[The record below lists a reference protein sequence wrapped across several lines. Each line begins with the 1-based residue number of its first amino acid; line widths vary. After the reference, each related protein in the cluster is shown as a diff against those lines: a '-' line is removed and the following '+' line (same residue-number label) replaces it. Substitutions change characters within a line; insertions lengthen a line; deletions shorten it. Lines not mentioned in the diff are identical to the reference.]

1 MINSDA
7 PANGD
12 PAALRRI
19 AGFYPTPIT
28 IVEMMLSRLAPLE
41 RYQRVLEPSAG
52 RGDIADRLRAYV
64 DQVTVVEPH
73 PQLAELLAG
82 KGYGPFAGSFETF
95 DPSQSFDRIAMNPPF
110 AGGRDMDHVQRAFG
124 MLAPGGVL
132 VALMNDGVAPGDGT
146 DEQRAAFA
154 DWLRD
159 IQSIAEVTIEQID
172 PALLLTAENLRPSS
186 VPVKLVTL
194 RKCTVRTPST
204 TDYDSDLRFLKRSFD
219 GGGEGSFYF
228 RVLERLAE
236 RRHLDWLDIGI
247 GRDGGAL
254 LPFVAAC
261 RERGQTL
268 AITGIDPDVTPG
280 EFEENGVRWRLL
292 RETFQ
297 RWCDDGQY
305 DVVNADQALYYL
317 GDPQEAMA
325 RVLRLLR
332 PGGIFIATCW
342 ASDDALHRLRTRL
355 FPYAGDDLVGEDM
368 LALVRQTPGFTRV
381 ETASFETRVRLRAW
395 RDDPG
400 FLDAALRVIARRPLD
415 PSTDPQPEALLVV
428 LDDFSDE
435 EKRINV
441 ALCATRAALQT
452 PAE

>member
-1 MINSDA
+1 MIDVYA

-12 PAALRRI
+12 PAALRLI
-19 AGFYPTPIT
+19 SGFYPTPVA

-41 RYQRVLEPSAG
+41 RDQRVLEPSAG

-82 KGYGPFAGSFETF
+82 KGYGPFTGSFETF
-95 DPSQSFDRIAMNPPF
+95 DPSQAFDRIAMNPPF

-132 VALMNDGVAPGDGT
+132 VALMNDGAAPGDGT
-146 DEQRAAFA
+146 DEQRTAFA
-154 DWLRD
+154 NWLREV
-159 IQSIAEVTIEQID
+159 QSIAEVTIEQID
-172 PALLLTAENLRPSS
+172 PALLLTAENLRPSR

-194 RKCTVRTPST
+194 RKCKARPPST

-254 LPFVAAC
+254 LPFVAGC

-268 AITGIDPDVTPG
+268 AITGIDPDATPG

-297 RWCDDGQY
+297 GWRDDGQY
-305 DVVNADQALYYL
+305 DIVNADQALYYL
-317 GDPQEAMA
+317 GDTQTAIA
-325 RVLRLLR
+325 RILRLLR

-342 ASDDALHRLRTRL
+342 SRDDALHRLRTRL
-355 FPYAGDDLVGEDM
+355 FTHASDDLVGEEV
-368 LALVRQTPGFTRV
+368 LALLRRMPGFTHV
-381 ETASFETRVRLRAW
+381 ETTSFENRVRLRAW
-395 RDDPG
+395 REDPG

-415 PSTDPQPEALLVV
+415 PSTYPQPEALLAV

-435 EKRINV
+435 EQRINV
-441 ALCATRAALQT
+441 ALCATREA
-452 PAE
+452 P

>member
-41 RYQRVLEPSAG
+41 RDQRVLEPSAG

-73 PQLAELLAG
+73 PQLAELLTG
-82 KGYGPFAGSFETF
+82 KGYGLFAGSFETF

-159 IQSIAEVTIEQID
+159 VQSIAEVTIEQID
-172 PALLLTAENLRPSS
+172 PALLLTAENLRPSR

-194 RKCTVRTPST
+194 RKCMARPPST

-236 RRHLDWLDIGI
+236 RRHLDWLDIGV

-254 LPFVAAC
+254 LPFVTMC

-297 RWCDDGQY
+297 GWHDDRQY
-305 DVVNADQALYYL
+305 DVVNADQSLYYL
-317 GDPQEAMA
+317 GNMQTVIA

-332 PGGIFIATCW
+332 PGGIFVATCW
-342 ASDDALHRLRTRL
+342 SRDDALHRLRTRL
-355 FPYAGDDLVGEDM
+355 FPPANDDLVGEEV
-368 LALVRQTPGFTRV
+368 LALVRRAPGFAHV
-381 ETASFETRVRLRAW
+381 ETASFKTRVRLRAW
-395 RDDPG
+395 REDSG
-400 FLDAALRVIARRPLD
+400 FLDPALRVIARRPLD
-415 PSTDPQPEALLVV
+415 PASDPQPEALLSI
-428 LDDFSDE
+428 LNEFPDLAH
-435 EKRINV
+435 RINI
-441 ALCATRAALQT
+441 ALCAIREET
-452 PAE
+452 P

>member
-1 MINSDA
+1 MIDIDA

-19 AGFYPTPIT
+19 AGFYPTPVT
-28 IVEMMLSRLAPLE
+28 IVEMMLARLAPLE
-41 RYQRVLEPSAG
+41 RDQRVLEPSAG

-64 DQVTVVEPH
+64 DQITIVEPH
-73 PQLAELLAG
+73 PLLAELLAG
-82 KGYGPFAGSFETF
+82 KGYAPFAGPFETF
-95 DPSQSFDRIAMNPPF
+95 DPPQSFDRIAMNPPF

-132 VALMNDGVAPGDGT
+132 VALMNDGAAPGDGT
-146 DEQRAAFA
+146 DEQRAAFV

-159 IQSIAEVTIEQID
+159 VQSIAEVSIEQID
-172 PALLLTAENLRPSS
+172 PALLLTAENLRPSR

-194 RKCTVRTPST
+194 SKRVARPPST

-219 GGGEGSFYF
+219 GGGEGSFYL
-228 RVLERLAE
+228 RALERVAE

-268 AITGIDPDVTPG
+268 AITGIDPDATPR
-280 EFEENGVRWRLL
+280 ECEEEGVRWRLL

-297 RWCDDGQY
+297 AWRDDGQY
-305 DVVNADQALYYL
+305 DVVNADQAFYYL
-317 GDPQEAMA
+317 GDPQSAIA

-332 PGGIFIATCW
+332 PGGIFISTCW
-342 ASDDALHRLRTRL
+342 SRDDALHRLRTRL
-355 FPYAGDDLVGEDM
+355 FPHASDDLVGEDV
-368 LALVRQTPGFTRV
+368 LELVRGTPGFARI
-381 ETASFETRVRLRAW
+381 ETTSFETRVRLRAW
-395 RDDPG
+395 REDPG
-400 FLDAALRVIARRPLD
+400 FLEPALRVIARRSLD
-415 PSTDPQPEALLVV
+415 SATGPRPEALLAV
-428 LDDFSDE
+428 LDDFSDVE
-435 EKRINV
+435 QRINM
-441 ALCATRAALQT
+441 ALCATRAEQ
-452 PAE
+452 